1 MSTTTESTSSY
12 HTEEP
17 LSSAA
22 AQQAEPEGRG
32 VDDSPVPETGG
43 GMSDDGN
50 DVQTWGTSP
59 PKP

>member
-1 MSTTTESTSSY
+1 MSTTTETTSSY
-12 HTEEP
+12 PTEEP

-22 AQQAEPEGRG
+22 GQQAEPQSR
-32 VDDSPVPETGG
+32 DDSPVPETGG

-59 PKP
+59 PRR

>member
-1 MSTTTESTSSY
+1 MSTTTETTPSD

-17 LSSAA
+17 RSTAGD
-22 AQQAEPEGRG
+22 QQEPQGRS
-32 VDDSPVPETGG
+32 VDDSAVPETGG

-59 PKP
+59 PRP